1 MTEID
6 VDIESGEVRA
16 IDLADIVA
24 GKTLISGP
32 ARLMG
37 WSVRDSG
44 PQNATETQG
53 QVLSP
58 GAGAVV
64 ATLAGIAAADYD
76 IRWQVQLIGAAAAAD
91 QNNFALFFGATQLLT
106 SENAGAAGIY
116 PQTQIEQY
124 GGFGANIVV
133 KTIGAGTVGVT
144 YVAQLSGVLRSVSG
158 PVLQLQDDGHEIAEI
173 GAPIFAVDS
182 KWFGPSG
189 IKIRGSLRTIVNVGQ
204 VSGALYLR
212 YER

>member
-1 MTEID
+1 MSELEIAID
-6 VDIESGEVRA
+6 AGVVQA
-16 IDLADIVA
+16 IDLADIVN

-44 PQNATETQG
+44 PQNATETEG
-53 QVLSP
+53 QLVSP
-58 GAGAVV
+58 GAGATI

-124 GGFGANIVV
+124 GGFGANITVRA
-133 KTIGAGTVGVT
+133 IGAGTVGVT
-144 YVAQLSGVLRSVSG
+144 YVAQLSGVLRSISG

-173 GAPIFAVDS
+173 GCPIFAVDS

-189 IKIRGSLRTIVNVGQ
+189 IKVRGSLKTVVNVGQ
-204 VSGALYLR
+204 MSGALYLR